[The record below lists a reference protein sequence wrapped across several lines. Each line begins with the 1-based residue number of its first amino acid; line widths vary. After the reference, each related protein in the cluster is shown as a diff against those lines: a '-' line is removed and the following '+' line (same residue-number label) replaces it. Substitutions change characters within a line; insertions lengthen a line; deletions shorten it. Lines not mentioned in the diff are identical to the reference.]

1 MLTAIALGSNLPS
14 HFGPPAA
21 NLREAL
27 GRLAALGTVAAVSSF
42 HITDPVGYRDQPRFV
57 NAAALLETAL
67 SPLALLGALLAIESE
82 MGRERDPALP
92 KGPRVIDLDLLL
104 YGGVTLQGPVLT
116 LPHPAM
122 HERPFVLV
130 PLAEIAPAL
139 VHPTS
144 GFTVAQLA
152 SRLVKPTPP
161 PS

>member
-1 MLTAIALGSNLPS
+1 
-14 HFGPPAA
+14 
-21 NLREAL
+21 
-27 GRLAALGTVAAVSSF
+27 
-42 HITDPVGYRDQPRFV
+42 
-57 NAAALLETAL
+57 
-67 SPLALLGALLAIESE
+67 